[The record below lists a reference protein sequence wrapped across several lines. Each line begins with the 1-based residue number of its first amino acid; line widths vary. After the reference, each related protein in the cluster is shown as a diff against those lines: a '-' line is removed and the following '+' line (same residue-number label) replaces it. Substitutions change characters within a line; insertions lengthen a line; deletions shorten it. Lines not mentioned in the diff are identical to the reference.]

1 MSECELTGSNLINTD
16 LTGVILTAA
25 MLDGADFSQ
34 AILQRA
40 QLDQI
45 RASGVTF
52 FNTDFSAS
60 NMHMMELTDSIATG
74 SLFYEANMNGMQ
86 ARMLPPGV
94 VPMSA
99 TCPEVLTSLDGYV
112 GDRHGHVR
120 MHL

>member
-1 MSECELTGSNLINTD
+1 MAECELMGSNLINTD

-60 NMHMMELTDSIATG
+60 NMHMMELSDSIATG

-86 ARMLPPGV
+86 ARTLPRGP
-94 VPMSA
+94 
-99 TCPEVLTSLDGYV
+99 CL
-112 GDRHGHVR
+112 
-120 MHL
+120 